1 MPKSP
6 LFDVVFLLVVS
17 YVFPYYSAFS
27 LIYYILKGFYVN
39 VVTTALKRYP
49 ISPPENAHFLLT

>member
-1 MPKSP
+1 MPKLHS
-6 LFDVVFLLVVS
+6 FDLVFLLVAS

-27 LIYYILKGFYVN
+27 LIHCILKCYYVN